1 MCTLYHHC
9 RVYHP
14 GTSALLLHWL
24 TMGRISTAHKRA
36 RNSTQVGLMYV
47 IIITINLKETAWS
60 YNIENASVHHWI
72 INIGTTTRNSW
83 NSLFLLCVKVQNFC
97 PMNLNC
103 YEGVLLASEV
113 SLPSRTM
120 CMVFM
125 FLASEVSLHSRKMH
139 TIFLYIVIY
148 HNLYYLHRA
157 MPYHNF

>member
-1 MCTLYHHC
+1 
-9 RVYHP
+9 
-14 GTSALLLHWL
+14 
-24 TMGRISTAHKRA
+24 
-36 RNSTQVGLMYV
+36 
-47 IIITINLKETAWS
+47 
-60 YNIENASVHHWI
+60 
-72 INIGTTTRNSW
+72 
-83 NSLFLLCVKVQNFC
+83 
-97 PMNLNC
+97 MNLNC